1 MMTVDYDDNRTS
13 TYCTGQKQSSLTHQC
28 DGNMEKRDYNERP
41 YQCCIELNLP
51 SVRHAQQLQ
60 QILQVD
66 REISYKDIHKSF
78 DVVANIN
85 SANLNITFYA
95 TQARLLRVS
104 VSSFYDYLV
113 VALKCYQE
121 FEG

>member
-1 MMTVDYDDNRTS
+1 
-13 TYCTGQKQSSLTHQC
+13 
-28 DGNMEKRDYNERP
+28 MEKGDHNERP
-41 YQCCIELNLP
+41 YQCRIELNLP

-66 REISYKDIHKSF
+66 REISYKDMHKSF